1 MNDKTLRITAA
12 AVLCCLIVGGSAG
25 VYAAARANDGGGSSL
40 FSDVEA
46 SPAPVQEAPQQAAED
61 ISANNVYIIAG
72 AGGDTKKV
80 IVTDSIKSRL
90 GAGSGTVYDV
100 DGNKVAGVEDVC
112 ASLPVR
118 LSISYTLNGV
128 SVTPEELTGKS
139 GSVTIRIDYE
149 NTRAEQHSING
160 RQETL
165 YSPYIALTAMALDS
179 DVFSNVSITN
189 GSLVNDGSRTVAAGL
204 AFPGLAESL
213 DIDGDK
219 LDIPG
224 YIEISAYARDFD
236 FGGTFTIVTNEPF
249 REASKKEKDE
259 DILDAD
265 GLSDSMDKL
274 SDAMDKLMDG
284 SGELYDGLR
293 TLLDKSYELVD
304 GINRLADGA
313 YELYSGAA
321 KLDSGAG
328 ELYGGASE
336 LSGGL
341 SRLASNNAE
350 LNGGAKKVFDSLL
363 SAATKQLRAAGIDE
377 IMAPDLTIENYGKV
391 LDSLSGGMSVS
402 RDEIRAQVEAAVR
415 QEVLG
420 KVLEAQGIIDKDI
433 YSALPDDDLRKAAID
448 AAVNAQMQ
456 SEAVQAQIEK
466 ITEKKYQA
474 ASQGAGQIQ
483 ALKAQLDEYNKFYT
497 GLNDYTAGVS
507 EAQAGAAKLAGGAA
521 ELKSGTAQFYS
532 GTAELYSGVKKMQGS
547 APELIDGVQ
556 KLTDGA
562 KELHNGI
569 VKLNDEGIQKIIDA
583 FDGDLS
589 GLSDRLKA
597 LRDMADSE
605 LTLGGLKEQLRFIY
619 KSEGCGA
626 D

>member
-25 VYAAARANDGGGSSL
+25 VYAAARANDGGSSL

-128 SVTPEELTGKS
+128 SVTPEELTDKS

-204 AFPGLAESL
+204 TFPGLAESL

-224 YIEISAYARDFD
+224 YMEISANVKKFDFD
-236 FGGTFTIVTNEPF
+236 GTYTIVTNEPF

-377 IMAPDLTIENYGKV
+377 SMAPDLTIENYGKV
-391 LDSLSGGMSVS
+391 LDSLAGGMSVS

-433 YSALPDDDLRKAAID
+433 YSALPDDDPRKAAID
-448 AAVNAQMQ
+448 AAVDAQMQ

-466 ITEKKYQA
+466 ITEEKYQA

-521 ELKSGTAQFYS
+521 ELKSGTAQLYS
-532 GTAELYSGVKKMQGS
+532 GTAELYSGVKKMQDS
-547 APELIDGVQ
+547 TPELIDGVRR
-556 KLTDGA
+556 LTDGS
-562 KELHNGI
+562 KELRDGI
-569 VKLNDEGIQKIIDA
+569 VKLNDEGIQKLIDA

-605 LTLGGLKEQLRFIY
+605 LTLGGLKEQPRFIY
-619 KSEGCGA
+619 KSAGCGA

>member
-112 ASLPVR
+112 ASLPVS

-149 NTRAEQHSING
+149 NTRTEQHSIDG
-160 RQETL
+160 REETL
-165 YSPYIALTAMALDS
+165 YSPYLALTAIVLDGG
-179 DVFSNVSITN
+179 VFSNVSITN
-189 GSLVNDGSRTVAAGL
+189 GRLISDGSRTVAAGL

-265 GLSDSMDKL
+265 ELSDSMDEL

-284 SGELYDGLR
+284 SD
-293 TLLDKSYELVD
+293 
-304 GINRLADGA
+304 
-313 YELYSGAA
+313 
-321 KLDSGAG
+321 
-328 ELYGGASE
+328 
-336 LSGGL
+336 
-341 SRLASNNAE
+341 
-350 LNGGAKKVFDSLL
+350 
-363 SAATKQLRAAGIDE
+363 RA
-377 IMAPDLTIENYGKV
+377 L
-391 LDSLSGGMSVS
+391 
-402 RDEIRAQVEAAVR
+402 
-415 QEVLG
+415 
-420 KVLEAQGIIDKDI
+420 
-433 YSALPDDDLRKAAID
+433 
-448 AAVNAQMQ
+448 
-456 SEAVQAQIEK
+456 
-466 ITEKKYQA
+466 
-474 ASQGAGQIQ
+474 
-483 ALKAQLDEYNKFYT
+483 
-497 GLNDYTAGVS
+497 
-507 EAQAGAAKLAGGAA
+507 
-521 ELKSGTAQFYS
+521 
-532 GTAELYSGVKKMQGS
+532 
-547 APELIDGVQ
+547 
-556 KLTDGA
+556 
-562 KELHNGI
+562 
-569 VKLNDEGIQKIIDA
+569 
-583 FDGDLS
+583 
-589 GLSDRLKA
+589 
-597 LRDMADSE
+597 
-605 LTLGGLKEQLRFIY
+605 
-619 KSEGCGA
+619 
-626 D
+626 

>member
-90 GAGSGTVYDV
+90 GAGDGTAYDV
-100 DGNKVAGVEDVC
+100 DGSELTGVEDAC
-112 ASLPVR
+112 ASLPVK
-118 LSISYTLNGV
+118 LNISYTLNGV
-128 SVTPEELTGKS
+128 SVTPEELDGKS
-139 GSVTIRIDYE
+139 GSLTIRIDYE
-149 NTRAEQHSING
+149 NTRAEQHIIDG
-160 RQETL
+160 REETL
-165 YSPYIALTAMALDS
+165 YSPYLALTAIVLDGS
-179 DVFSNVSITN
+179 IFSNVSITN
-189 GSLVNDGSRTVAAGL
+189 GRLISDGSRTVAAGL
-204 AFPGLAESL
+204 TFPGLAESL
-213 DIDGDK
+213 NIDNDK

-224 YIEISAYARDFD
+224 YMEISANVKKFDFD
-236 FGGTFTIVTNEPF
+236 GTYTIVTNEPF

-265 GLSDSMDKL
+265 ELSDSMDEL

-284 SGELYDGLR
+284 SDELYDGLR

-377 IMAPDLTIENYGKV
+377 SMAPDLTIENYGKV
-391 LDSLSGGMSVS
+391 LDSLAGGMSVS
-402 RDEIRAQVEAAVR
+402 RDEIQVQVEAAVR

-420 KVLEAQGIIDKDI
+420 KVLEAQGIDKDT
-433 YSALPDDDLRKAAID
+433 YSALPDDDPRKAAID
-448 AAVNAQMQ
+448 AAVDAQMQ

-466 ITEKKYQA
+466 ITEEKYKA

-521 ELKSGTAQFYS
+521 ELKSGTAQLYS
-532 GTAELYSGVKKMQGS
+532 GTKKMQDS
-547 APELIDGVQ
+547 TPELIDGVQ

-605 LTLGGLKEQLRFIY
+605 LTLGGLKEQPRFIY

>member
-25 VYAAARANDGGGSSL
+25 VYAAARANDGGSSL

-100 DGNKVAGVEDVC
+100 DGNEVAGVEDVC

-236 FGGTFTIVTNEPF
+236 FGGTFTIVTNELF

-321 KLDSGAG
+321 KLDSGA
-328 ELYGGASE
+328 SE

-377 IMAPDLTIENYGKV
+377 SMAPDLTIENYGKV

-402 RDEIRAQVEAAVR
+402 KDEIQKQVEAAVR
-415 QEVLG
+415 EQVLAG
-420 KVLEAQGIIDKDI
+420 ALAKFNLTLED
-433 YSALPDDDLRKAAID
+433 YPALPDEQRAAID
-448 AAVNAQMQ
+448 AAVEEQMQ
-456 SEAVQAQIEK
+456 SPEVQAQIEK
-466 ITEKKYQA
+466 ITEEKYQA
-474 ASQGAGQIQ
+474 ASQGEGQIQ

-521 ELKSGTAQFYS
+521 ELKSGTAQLYS

-589 GLSDRLKA
+589 GLSERLKA
-597 LRDMADSE
+597 LRAMADTE
-605 LTLGGLKEQLRFIY
+605 LTFSGLKEQPRFIY

>member
-1 MNDKTLRITAA
+1 MKSKTLRIITAA
-12 AVLCCLIVGGSAG
+12 LLCCLLVYGSVG
-25 VYAAARANDGGGSSL
+25 VYAAAKANDRERSL

-46 SPAPVQEAPQQAAED
+46 SPAPAQQAPKKAAAD
-61 ISANNVYIIAG
+61 DVDADNVYVIAEADG
-72 AGGDTKKV
+72 EMKKV
-80 IVTDSIKSRL
+80 IVTDGIKSRL
-90 GAGSGTVYDV
+90 TAGDGTVYDV
-100 DGNKVAGVEDVC
+100 DGNELTGVEDVC
-112 ASLPVR
+112 ASLPVK
-118 LSISYTLNGV
+118 LNISYTLNGV
-128 SVTPEELTGKS
+128 SVTPEELDGKS

-149 NTRAEQHSING
+149 NTRLEQRSING
-160 RQETL
+160 STETL
-165 YSPYIALTAMALDS
+165 YSPYLALTAMVLDGS
-179 DVFSNVSITN
+179 IFSNVSITN
-189 GSLVNDGSRTVAAGL
+189 GRLISDGSRTVAAGL
-204 AFPGLAESL
+204 TFPGLAESL
-213 DIDGDK
+213 NIDNDK

-224 YIEISAYARDFD
+224 YMEISANVKKFDFD
-236 FGGTFTIVTNEPF
+236 GTYTIVTNEPF

-265 GLSDSMDKL
+265 ELSDSMDEL

-284 SGELYDGLR
+284 SDELYDGLR

-350 LNGGAKKVFDSLL
+350 LNGGAKKVFDTLL

-377 IMAPDLTIENYGKV
+377 NEAPDLTIENYGKV

-402 RDEIRAQVEAAVR
+402 KDEIQKKVEAAVR
-415 QEVLG
+415 EQVLG
-420 KVLEAQGIIDKDI
+420 KVLEDQGIDKDI
-433 YSALPDDDLRKAAID
+433 YSALPDDDPRKAAID

-456 SEAVQAQIEK
+456 SEAVQTQIEK
-466 ITEKKYQA
+466 ITEEKYQA

-483 ALKAQLDEYNKFYT
+483 ALKAQLDEYNRFYT
-497 GLNDYTAGVS
+497 GLNDYTASVS

-521 ELKSGTAQFYS
+521 ELKSGTAQLYS

-556 KLTDGA
+556 KLTDGS
-562 KELHNGI
+562 KELRDGI
-569 VKLNDEGIQKIIDA
+569 VKLNDEGIQKLIDA

-605 LTLGGLKEQLRFIY
+605 LTLGGLKEQPRFIY
-619 KSEGCGA
+619 KSAGCGA

>member
-25 VYAAARANDGGGSSL
+25 VYAAARANDGGDRSL

-90 GAGSGTVYDV
+90 GAGSSTVYDV

-112 ASLPVR
+112 ASLPVS

-265 GLSDSMDKL
+265 ELSDSMDKL

-377 IMAPDLTIENYGKV
+377 SMAPDLTIENYGNV

-415 QEVLG
+415 QQVLAG
-420 KVLEAQGIIDKDI
+420 VLAEFNLTLED
-433 YSALPDDDLRKAAID
+433 YSALPDDDPGKAAID
-448 AAVNAQMQ
+448 AAVDVQMQ

-466 ITEKKYQA
+466 ITEEKYQA

-521 ELKSGTAQFYS
+521 ELKSGTAQLYS

-562 KELHNGI
+562 KELRDGI
-569 VKLNDEGIQKIIDA
+569 VKLNDEGIQKLIDA
-583 FDGDLS
+583 FGGDLS

-605 LTLGGLKEQLRFIY
+605 LTLGGLKEQPRFIY
-619 KSEGCGA
+619 KSAGCGA

>member
-25 VYAAARANDGGGSSL
+25 VYAAARANDGGDSSL

-80 IVTDSIKSRL
+80 IVTDSIKSRF

-204 AFPGLAESL
+204 TFPGLAGSL
-213 DIDGDK
+213 NIDNDK

-224 YIEISAYARDFD
+224 YMEISANVKKFDFD
-236 FGGTFTIVTNEPF
+236 GTYTIVTNEPF

-265 GLSDSMDKL
+265 ELSDSMDKL

-363 SAATKQLRAAGIDE
+363 STATEQLRAAGIDE
-377 IMAPDLTIENYGKV
+377 SMAPDLTIENYGKV
-391 LDSLSGGMSVS
+391 LASLSGGMSVS
-402 RDEIRAQVEAAVR
+402 KDEIQKQVEAAVR
-415 QEVLG
+415 EQVLAG
-420 KVLEAQGIIDKDI
+420 VLAKFNLTLED
-433 YSALPDDDLRKAAID
+433 YPALPDEQRAAID
-448 AAVNAQMQ
+448 AAAEEQMP
-456 SEAVQAQIEK
+456 SPEVQAQIEK
-466 ITEKKYQA
+466 ITEEKYQA

-521 ELKSGTAQFYS
+521 KLKSGTAQLYS

-605 LTLGGLKEQLRFIY
+605 LTLGGLKEQPRFIY
-619 KSEGCGA
+619 KSAGCGA

>member
-1 MNDKTLRITAA
+1 MKSKTLRIITAA
-12 AVLCCLIVGGSAG
+12 LLCCLLVYGSAG
-25 VYAAARANDGGGSSL
+25 VYAAAKANDREKSL

-46 SPAPVQEAPQQAAED
+46 SPAPAQQAPKKVAAD
-61 ISANNVYIIAG
+61 DVDADNVYVIAG
-72 AGGDTKKV
+72 ADGKMKKV
-80 IVTDSIKSRL
+80 IVTDGIKSRL

-100 DGNKVAGVEDVC
+100 DGSELTGVEDVC
-112 ASLPVR
+112 ASLPVK
-118 LSISYTLNGV
+118 LNISYTLNGV
-128 SVTPEELTGKS
+128 SVTPKELDGKS

-149 NTRAEQHSING
+149 NTRLEQRSING
-160 RQETL
+160 STETL
-165 YSPYIALTAMALDS
+165 YSPYLALTAMVLDGS
-179 DVFSNVSITN
+179 IFSNVSITN
-189 GSLVNDGSRTVAAGL
+189 GRLISDGSRTVAAGL
-204 AFPGLAESL
+204 TFPGLAESL
-213 DIDGDK
+213 NIDNDK

-224 YIEISAYARDFD
+224 YMEISANVKKFDFD
-236 FGGTFTIVTNEPF
+236 GTYTIVTNEPF

-265 GLSDSMDKL
+265 ELSDSMDEL

-284 SGELYDGLR
+284 SDELYDGLR

-341 SRLASNNAE
+341 SRLASNNAD
-350 LNGGAKKVFDSLL
+350 LNGGAKKVFDTLL

-377 IMAPDLTIENYGKV
+377 NEAPDLTIENYGKV

-415 QEVLG
+415 KQ
-420 KVLEAQGIIDKDI
+420 VLETVLEKQGIDKDT
-433 YSALPDDDLRKAAID
+433 YSALPDEQKAAID
-448 AAVNAQMQ
+448 AAVEEQMQ
-456 SEAVQAQIEK
+456 SHDVQAQIEK
-466 ITEKKYQA
+466 ITEEKYQA

-483 ALKAQLDEYNKFYT
+483 ALKAQLDEYNRFYT

-507 EAQAGAAKLAGGAA
+507 EAQSGAAKLVNGAA
-521 ELKSGTAQFYS
+521 ELKSGTAQLYS

-589 GLSDRLKA
+589 GLSERLKA
-597 LRDMADSE
+597 LRDMADTE
-605 LTLGGLKEQLRFIY
+605 LMFSGLKEQPRFIY

>member
-1 MNDKTLRITAA
+1 MNYKTLRITAA

-112 ASLPVR
+112 ASLPVS
-118 LSISYTLNGV
+118 LSINYTLNGV

-213 DIDGDK
+213 NIDNDK

-224 YIEISAYARDFD
+224 YMEISANVKKFDFD
-236 FGGTFTIVTNEPF
+236 GTYTIVTNEPF

-265 GLSDSMDKL
+265 ELSDSMDEL

-284 SGELYDGLR
+284 SDELYDGLR

-321 KLDSGAG
+321 KLESGAG

-363 SAATKQLRAAGIDE
+363 STATEQLRAAGIDE
-377 IMAPDLTIENYGKV
+377 SMAPDLTIENYGKV
-391 LDSLSGGMSVS
+391 LASLSGGMSVS
-402 RDEIRAQVEAAVR
+402 KDEIQ
-415 QEVLG
+415 
-420 KVLEAQGIIDKDI
+420 
-433 YSALPDDDLRKAAID
+433 
-448 AAVNAQMQ
+448 
-456 SEAVQAQIEK
+456 
-466 ITEKKYQA
+466 
-474 ASQGAGQIQ
+474 
-483 ALKAQLDEYNKFYT
+483 
-497 GLNDYTAGVS
+497 
-507 EAQAGAAKLAGGAA
+507 
-521 ELKSGTAQFYS
+521 
-532 GTAELYSGVKKMQGS
+532 
-547 APELIDGVQ
+547 
-556 KLTDGA
+556 
-562 KELHNGI
+562 
-569 VKLNDEGIQKIIDA
+569 
-583 FDGDLS
+583 
-589 GLSDRLKA
+589 
-597 LRDMADSE
+597 
-605 LTLGGLKEQLRFIY
+605 
-619 KSEGCGA
+619 
-626 D
+626 

>member
-72 AGGDTKKV
+72 ADGKMKKV
-80 IVTDSIKSRL
+80 IVTDGIKSRL

-377 IMAPDLTIENYGKV
+377 SMAPDLTIENYGKV
-391 LDSLSGGMSVS
+391 LDSLAGGMSVS

-420 KVLEAQGIIDKDI
+420 KVLEAQGIDKDT
-433 YSALPDDDLRKAAID
+433 YSALPDDDPRKAAID
-448 AAVNAQMQ
+448 AAVDAQMQ

-466 ITEKKYQA
+466 ITEEKYKA

-521 ELKSGTAQFYS
+521 ELKSGTA
-532 GTAELYSGVKKMQGS
+532 ELYSGVKKMQDS
-547 APELIDGVQ
+547 TPELIDGVRR
-556 KLTDGA
+556 LTDGS
-562 KELHNGI
+562 KELRDGI
-569 VKLNDEGIQKIIDA
+569 VKLNDEGIQKLIDA

-605 LTLGGLKEQLRFIY
+605 LTLGGLKEQPRFIY
-619 KSEGCGA
+619 KSAGCGA

>member
-25 VYAAARANDGGGSSL
+25 VYAAARANDGGDRSL

-128 SVTPEELTGKS
+128 SVTPEELDGKS

-204 AFPGLAESL
+204 AFPGMAESL

-350 LNGGAKKVFDSLL
+350 LNGGAKKVFDTLL

-377 IMAPDLTIENYGKV
+377 SMAPDLTIENYGKV

-402 RDEIRAQVEAAVR
+402 RNEIRAQVEAAVR
-415 QEVLG
+415 EQVLAG
-420 KVLEAQGIIDKDI
+420 VLAKFNLTLEA
-433 YSALPDDDLRKAAID
+433 YSALPDDDPGKATID
-448 AAVNAQMQ
+448 AAVNAQMK

-466 ITEKKYQA
+466 ITEEKYQA

-497 GLNDYTAGVS
+497 GLNDYTAGVT

-521 ELKSGTAQFYS
+521 ELKSGTAQLYS

-569 VKLNDEGIQKIIDA
+569 VKLNDEGIQKIDA

-589 GLSDRLKA
+589 GLSERLKA
-597 LRDMADSE
+597 LRDMADTE
-605 LTLGGLKEQLRFIY
+605 LTFSGLKEQPRFIY
-619 KSEGCGA
+619 KSAGCGA

>member
-377 IMAPDLTIENYGKV
+377 SMAPDLTIENYGKV
-391 LDSLSGGMSVS
+391 LDSLAGGMSVS

-433 YSALPDDDLRKAAID
+433 YSALPDDDPRKAAID

-466 ITEKKYQA
+466 ITEEKYQA

-521 ELKSGTAQFYS
+521 ELKSGTAQLYS
-532 GTAELYSGVKKMQGS
+532 GTAELYSGVKKMQDS
-547 APELIDGVQ
+547 TPELIDGVRR
-556 KLTDGA
+556 LTDGS
-562 KELHNGI
+562 KELRDGI
-569 VKLNDEGIQKIIDA
+569 VKLNDEGIQKLIDA

-605 LTLGGLKEQLRFIY
+605 LTLGGLKEQPRFIY
-619 KSEGCGA
+619 KSAGCGA

>member
-25 VYAAARANDGGGSSL
+25 VYAAARANDGGDRSL

-72 AGGDTKKV
+72 AGGDIKKV

-304 GINRLADGA
+304 GINRLAGGA

-321 KLDSGAG
+321 KLNSGAG

-363 SAATKQLRAAGIDE
+363 SAATEQLRAAGIDE
-377 IMAPDLTIENYGKV
+377 SMATDLTIENYGKV
-391 LDSLSGGMSVS
+391 LDSLAGGMSVS
-402 RDEIRAQVEAAVR
+402 RDEIQVQVEAAVR

-420 KVLEAQGIIDKDI
+420 KVLEAQGIDKDT
-433 YSALPDDDLRKAAID
+433 YSALPDDDPRKAAID

-466 ITEKKYQA
+466 ITEEKYQA

-521 ELKSGTAQFYS
+521 ELKSGTAQLYS
-532 GTAELYSGVKKMQGS
+532 GTAELYSGVKKMQDS
-547 APELIDGVQ
+547 TPELIDGVRR
-556 KLTDGA
+556 LTDGS
-562 KELHNGI
+562 KELRDGI
-569 VKLNDEGIQKIIDA
+569 VKLNNEGIQKLINA

-589 GLSDRLKA
+589 GLSDRFKA

-605 LTLGGLKEQLRFIY
+605 LTLGGLKEQPRFIY
-619 KSEGCGA
+619 KSAGCGA

>member
-1 MNDKTLRITAA
+1 MNYKTLRITAA

-112 ASLPVR
+112 ASLPVS
-118 LSISYTLNGV
+118 LSINYTLNGV

-189 GSLVNDGSRTVAAGL
+189 GSLVNDVSRTVAAGL

-213 DIDGDK
+213 NIDNDK

-224 YIEISAYARDFD
+224 YMEISANVKKFDFD
-236 FGGTFTIVTNEPF
+236 GTYTIVTNEPF

-265 GLSDSMDKL
+265 ELSDSMDEL

-284 SGELYDGLR
+284 SDELYDGLR

-363 SAATKQLRAAGIDE
+363 STATEQLRAAGIDE
-377 IMAPDLTIENYGKV
+377 SMAPDLTIENYGKV
-391 LDSLSGGMSVS
+391 LASLSGGMSVS
-402 RDEIRAQVEAAVR
+402 KDEIQKQVEAAVR
-415 QEVLG
+415 EQVLAG
-420 KVLEAQGIIDKDI
+420 VLAKFNLTLED
-433 YSALPDDDLRKAAID
+433 YPALPDEQRAAID
-448 AAVNAQMQ
+448 AAVEEQMQ
-456 SEAVQAQIEK
+456 SPEVQAQIEK
-466 ITEKKYQA
+466 ITEEKYQA

-521 ELKSGTAQFYS
+521 ELKSGTAQLYS
-532 GTAELYSGVKKMQGS
+532 GTAELYSGVKKMQDS
-547 APELIDGVQ
+547 TPELIDGVRR
-556 KLTDGA
+556 LTDGS
-562 KELHNGI
+562 KELRDGI
-569 VKLNDEGIQKIIDA
+569 VKLNDEGIQKLIDA

-605 LTLGGLKEQLRFIY
+605 LTLGGLKEQPRFIY
-619 KSEGCGA
+619 KSAGCGA

>member
-1 MNDKTLRITAA
+1 MNYKTLWITAA

-112 ASLPVR
+112 ASLPVS
-118 LSISYTLNGV
+118 LSINYTLNGV

-189 GSLVNDGSRTVAAGL
+189 GSHVNDGSRTVAAGL

-213 DIDGDK
+213 NIDNDK

-224 YIEISAYARDFD
+224 YMEISANVKKFDFD
-236 FGGTFTIVTNEPF
+236 GTYTIVTNEPF

-265 GLSDSMDKL
+265 ELSDSMDEL

-284 SGELYDGLR
+284 SDELYDGLR

-363 SAATKQLRAAGIDE
+363 STATEQLRAAGIDE
-377 IMAPDLTIENYGKV
+377 SMAPDLTIENYGKV
-391 LDSLSGGMSVS
+391 LASLSGGMSVS
-402 RDEIRAQVEAAVR
+402 KDEIQKQVEAAVR
-415 QEVLG
+415 EQVLAG
-420 KVLEAQGIIDKDI
+420 VLAKFNLTLED
-433 YSALPDDDLRKAAID
+433 YPALPDEQRAAID
-448 AAVNAQMQ
+448 AAVEEQMQ
-456 SEAVQAQIEK
+456 SPEVQAQIEK
-466 ITEKKYQA
+466 ITEEKYQA

-521 ELKSGTAQFYS
+521 ELKSGTAQLYS
-532 GTAELYSGVKKMQGS
+532 GTAELYSGVKKMQDS
-547 APELIDGVQ
+547 TPELIDGVRR
-556 KLTDGA
+556 LTDGS
-562 KELHNGI
+562 KELRDGI
-569 VKLNDEGIQKIIDA
+569 VKLNDEGIQKLIDA

-605 LTLGGLKEQLRFIY
+605 LTLGGLKEQPRFIY
-619 KSEGCGA
+619 KSAGCGA

>member
-1 MNDKTLRITAA
+1 MKSKTLRIITAA
-12 AVLCCLIVGGSAG
+12 LLCCLLVYGSAG
-25 VYAAARANDGGGSSL
+25 VYAAAKANDREKSL

-46 SPAPVQEAPQQAAED
+46 SPAPAQQAPKKAAAD
-61 ISANNVYIIAG
+61 DVDADNVYVIAG
-72 AGGDTKKV
+72 ADGKMKKV
-80 IVTDSIKSRL
+80 IVTDGIKSRL

-100 DGNKVAGVEDVC
+100 DGSELTGVEDVC
-112 ASLPVR
+112 ASLPVK
-118 LSISYTLNGV
+118 LNISYTLNGV
-128 SVTPEELTGKS
+128 SVTPEELDGKS
-139 GSVTIRIDYE
+139 GNVTIRIDYE
-149 NTRAEQHSING
+149 NTRAEQHIIDG
-160 RQETL
+160 REETL
-165 YSPYIALTAMALDS
+165 YSPYLALTAMVLDGS
-179 DVFSNVSITN
+179 IFSNVSITN
-189 GSLVNDGSRTVAAGL
+189 GRLISDGSRTVAAGL
-204 AFPGLAESL
+204 TFPGLAESL
-213 DIDGDK
+213 DIDGGK

-224 YIEISAYARDFD
+224 YIEVSANVKKFDFD
-236 FGGTFTIVTNEPF
+236 GTYTIVTNEPF

-265 GLSDSMDKL
+265 ELSDSMDEL

-284 SGELYDGLR
+284 SDELYDGLR
-293 TLLDKSYELVD
+293 TLLDKSYDLVD

-350 LNGGAKKVFDSLL
+350 LNGGAKKVFDTLL

-377 IMAPDLTIENYGKV
+377 NMAPDLTIENYGKV
-391 LDSLSGGMSVS
+391 LDSLAGGMSVS
-402 RDEIRAQVEAAVR
+402 KDEIQKQVEAAVR
-415 QEVLG
+415 EQVLAG
-420 KVLEAQGIIDKDI
+420 VLAKFNLTLED
-433 YSALPDDDLRKAAID
+433 YPALPDEQRAAID
-448 AAVNAQMQ
+448 AAVEEQMQ
-456 SEAVQAQIEK
+456 SPEVQAQIEK
-466 ITEKKYQA
+466 ITEEKYQA

-483 ALKAQLDEYNKFYT
+483 ALKAQLDEYNRFYT

-521 ELKSGTAQFYS
+521 ELKSGTAQLYS

-589 GLSDRLKA
+589 GLSERLKA
-597 LRDMADSE
+597 LRAMADTE
-605 LTLGGLKEQLRFIY
+605 LMFSGLKEQPRFIY

>member
-1 MNDKTLRITAA
+1 MNDKTLRITA

-25 VYAAARANDGGGSSL
+25 VYAAARANDGGSSL

-139 GSVTIRIDYE
+139 GSVNIRIDYE
-149 NTRAEQHSING
+149 NTRAEQHIIDG
-160 RQETL
+160 REETL
-165 YSPYIALTAMALDS
+165 YSPYLALTAMVLDGS
-179 DVFSNVSITN
+179 VFSNVSITN
-189 GSLVNDGSRTVAAGL
+189 GRLISDGSRTVAAGL
-204 AFPGLAESL
+204 TFPGLAESL
-213 DIDGDK
+213 NIDNDK
-219 LDIPG
+219 LDIPD
-224 YIEISAYARDFD
+224 YMEISANVKKFDFD
-236 FGGTFTIVTNEPF
+236 GTYTIVTNEPF
-249 REASKKEKDE
+249 REASKKEKNE

-265 GLSDSMDKL
+265 ELSDSMDEL

-284 SGELYDGLR
+284 SDELYDGLR

-350 LNGGAKKVFDSLL
+350 LNGGAKKVFDTLL

-377 IMAPDLTIENYGKV
+377 SMAPDLTIENYGKV

-402 RDEIRAQVEAAVR
+402 EDEIRAQVEAAVR
-415 QEVLG
+415 QEVLAG
-420 KVLEAQGIIDKDI
+420 VLAKFNLTLED
-433 YSALPDDDLRKAAID
+433 YPALPDEQRAAID
-448 AAVNAQMQ
+448 AAVEEQMQ
-456 SEAVQAQIEK
+456 SPEVQAQIEK
-466 ITEKKYQA
+466 ITEEKYQA

-521 ELKSGTAQFYS
+521 ELKSGTAQLYS
-532 GTAELYSGVKKMQGS
+532 GTAELYSGVKKMQDS
-547 APELIDGVQ
+547 TPELIDGVRR
-556 KLTDGA
+556 LTDGS
-562 KELHNGI
+562 KELRDGI
-569 VKLNDEGIQKIIDA
+569 VKLNDEGIQKLIDA

-605 LTLGGLKEQLRFIY
+605 LTLGGLKEQPRFIY
-619 KSEGCGA
+619 KSAGCGA

>member
-112 ASLPVR
+112 ASLPVS

-149 NTRAEQHSING
+149 NTRAEQHIIDG
-160 RQETL
+160 REETL
-165 YSPYIALTAMALDS
+165 YSPYLALTAMVLDGS
-179 DVFSNVSITN
+179 IFSNVSITN
-189 GSLVNDGSRTVAAGL
+189 GRLISDGSRTVAAGL
-204 AFPGLAESL
+204 TFPGLAESL
-213 DIDGDK
+213 DIDGGK

-224 YIEISAYARDFD
+224 YIEVSANVKKFDFD
-236 FGGTFTIVTNEPF
+236 GTYTIVTNEPF

-265 GLSDSMDKL
+265 ELSDSMDEL

-284 SGELYDGLR
+284 SDELYDGLR
-293 TLLDKSYELVD
+293 TLLDKSYDLVD

-350 LNGGAKKVFDSLL
+350 LNGGAKKVFDTLL

-377 IMAPDLTIENYGKV
+377 NMAPDLTIENYGKV
-391 LDSLSGGMSVS
+391 LDSLAGGMSVS
-402 RDEIRAQVEAAVR
+402 KDEIQKQVEAAVR
-415 QEVLG
+415 EQVLAG
-420 KVLEAQGIIDKDI
+420 VLAKFNLTLED
-433 YSALPDDDLRKAAID
+433 YPALPDEQRAAID
-448 AAVNAQMQ
+448 AAVEEQMQ
-456 SEAVQAQIEK
+456 SPEVQAQIEK
-466 ITEKKYQA
+466 ITEEKYQA

-483 ALKAQLDEYNKFYT
+483 ALKAQLDEYNRFYT

-521 ELKSGTAQFYS
+521 ELKSGTAQLYS

-589 GLSDRLKA
+589 GLSERLKA
-597 LRDMADSE
+597 LRAMADTE
-605 LTLGGLKEQLRFIY
+605 LMFSGLKEQPRFIY

>member
-1 MNDKTLRITAA
+1 MKSKTLRIITAA
-12 AVLCCLIVGGSAG
+12 LLCCLLVYGSAG
-25 VYAAARANDGGGSSL
+25 VYAAAKANDREKSL

-46 SPAPVQEAPQQAAED
+46 SPAPAQQAPKKAAAD
-61 ISANNVYIIAG
+61 DVDADNVYVIAG
-72 AGGDTKKV
+72 ADGKMKKV
-80 IVTDSIKSRL
+80 IVTDGIKNRL
-90 GAGSGTVYDV
+90 GTGSGTIYDV
-100 DGNKVAGVEDVC
+100 DGSELTGVEDVC
-112 ASLPVR
+112 ASLPVK
-118 LSISYTLNGV
+118 LNISYTLNGV
-128 SVTPEELTGKS
+128 SVTPEELDGKS
-139 GSVTIRIDYE
+139 GNVTIRIDYE
-149 NTRAEQHSING
+149 NTRAEQHIIDG
-160 RQETL
+160 REETL
-165 YSPYIALTAMALDS
+165 YSPYLALTAMVLDGS
-179 DVFSNVSITN
+179 IFSNVSITN
-189 GSLVNDGSRTVAAGL
+189 GRLISDGSRTVAAGL
-204 AFPGLAESL
+204 TFPGLAESL
-213 DIDGDK
+213 NIDNGK

-224 YIEISAYARDFD
+224 YIEVSANVKKFDFD
-236 FGGTFTIVTNEPF
+236 GTYTIVTNEPF

-265 GLSDSMDKL
+265 ELSDSMDEL

-284 SGELYDGLR
+284 SDELYDGLR

-328 ELYGGASE
+328 ELYGRASE

-350 LNGGAKKVFDSLL
+350 LNGGAKKVFDTLL
-363 SAATKQLRAAGIDE
+363 STATEQLRVAGIDE
-377 IMAPDLTIENYGKV
+377 SMAPDLTIENYGKV

-415 QEVLG
+415 EQVLE
-420 KVLEAQGIIDKDI
+420 KVLKAKDIDKDT
-433 YSALPDDDLRKAAID
+433 YSALPDEQKAAID

-456 SEAVQAQIEK
+456 SEAVQTQIEK
-466 ITEKKYQA
+466 ITEEKYQA

-483 ALKAQLDEYNKFYT
+483 ALKAQLDEYNRFYT

-507 EAQAGAAKLAGGAA
+507 EAQSGAAKLAGGAA
-521 ELKSGTAQFYS
+521 ELKSGTAQLYS

-556 KLTDGA
+556 KLTDGS

-583 FDGDLS
+583 FDGDFS
-589 GLSDRLKA
+589 GLSERLKA
-597 LRDMADSE
+597 LRDMADTE
-605 LTLGGLKEQLRFIY
+605 LMFSGLKEQPRFIY
-619 KSEGCGA
+619 KSAGCGA

>member
-1 MNDKTLRITAA
+1 MKSKTLRIITAA
-12 AVLCCLIVGGSAG
+12 LLCCLLVYGSAG
-25 VYAAARANDGGGSSL
+25 VYAAAKANDREKSL

-46 SPAPVQEAPQQAAED
+46 SPAPAQQAPKKAAAD
-61 ISANNVYIIAG
+61 DVDADNVYVIAG
-72 AGGDTKKV
+72 ADGKMKKV
-80 IVTDSIKSRL
+80 IVTDGIKSRL

-100 DGNKVAGVEDVC
+100 DGSELTGVEDVC
-112 ASLPVR
+112 ASLPVK
-118 LSISYTLNGV
+118 LNISYTLNGV
-128 SVTPEELTGKS
+128 SVTPEELDGKS
-139 GSVTIRIDYE
+139 GNVTIRIDYE
-149 NTRAEQHSING
+149 NTRAEQHIIDG
-160 RQETL
+160 REETL
-165 YSPYIALTAMALDS
+165 YSPYLALTAMVLDGS
-179 DVFSNVSITN
+179 IFSNVSITN
-189 GSLVNDGSRTVAAGL
+189 GRLISDGSRTVAAGL
-204 AFPGLAESL
+204 TFPGLAESL
-213 DIDGDK
+213 DIDGGK

-224 YIEISAYARDFD
+224 YIEVSANVKKFDFD
-236 FGGTFTIVTNEPF
+236 GTYTIVTNEPF

-265 GLSDSMDKL
+265 ELSDSMDEL

-284 SGELYDGLR
+284 SDELYDGLR
-293 TLLDKSYELVD
+293 TLLDKSYDLVD

-350 LNGGAKKVFDSLL
+350 LNGGAKKVFDTLL

-377 IMAPDLTIENYGKV
+377 NMAPDLTIENYGKV

-402 RDEIRAQVEAAVR
+402 EDEIRAQVEAAVR
-415 QEVLG
+415 EQVLE
-420 KVLEAQGIIDKDI
+420 KVLEAKDIDKDT
-433 YSALPDDDLRKAAID
+433 YSALPDEQKAAIN

-456 SEAVQAQIEK
+456 SPEVQAQIEK
-466 ITEKKYQA
+466 TTDEKYQA

-507 EAQAGAAKLAGGAA
+507 EAQSGAAKLVNGAA
-521 ELKSGTAQFYS
+521 ELKSGTAQLYS
-532 GTAELYSGVKKMQGS
+532 GTAELYSGVKKMQDS
-547 APELIDGVQ
+547 TPELIDGVRR
-556 KLTDGA
+556 LTDGS
-562 KELHNGI
+562 KELRDGI
-569 VKLNDEGIQKIIDA
+569 VKLNDEGIQKLIDA

-597 LRDMADSE
+597 LRDMADTE
-605 LTLGGLKEQLRFIY
+605 LMFSGLKEQPRFIY

>member
-25 VYAAARANDGGGSSL
+25 VYAAARANDGGDRSL

-118 LSISYTLNGV
+118 LSISYTLNGI

-204 AFPGLAESL
+204 AFPGLAES
-213 DIDGDK
+213 GDK

-350 LNGGAKKVFDSLL
+350 LNGGAEKVFDSLL

-377 IMAPDLTIENYGKV
+377 SMAPDLTIENYGKV

-420 KVLEAQGIIDKDI
+420 KVLEVQGIIDKDI
-433 YSALPDDDLRKAAID
+433 YSALPDDDPRKAAID
-448 AAVNAQMQ
+448 AAVDAQMQ
-456 SEAVQAQIEK
+456 SEAVQAQIEE
-466 ITEKKYQA
+466 ITEEKYQA

-521 ELKSGTAQFYS
+521 ELKSGTAQLYS
-532 GTAELYSGVKKMQGS
+532 GTAELYSGVKKMQDS
-547 APELIDGVQ
+547 TPELIDGVRR
-556 KLTDGA
+556 LTDGS
-562 KELHNGI
+562 KELRDGI

-589 GLSDRLKA
+589 GLSERLKA

-605 LTLGGLKEQLRFIY
+605 LTLGGLKEQPRFIY
-619 KSEGCGA
+619 KSAGCGA

>member
-350 LNGGAKKVFDSLL
+350 LNGGAEKVFDSLL

-377 IMAPDLTIENYGKV
+377 SMAPDLTIENYGKV
-391 LDSLSGGMSVS
+391 LDSLAGGMSVS

-415 QEVLG
+415 QQVLAG
-420 KVLEAQGIIDKDI
+420 VLAKFNLTLED
-433 YSALPDDDLRKAAID
+433 YSALPDEQKAMID
-448 AAVNAQMQ
+448 AAVDAQMK
-456 SEAVQAQIEK
+456 SEKVQAQIDE
-466 ITEKKYQA
+466 ITKKNIRPHRRVRGRYRRLKPSLTNTTSFIPASTITPPAYPRRKQA
-474 ASQGAGQIQ
+474 PQS
-483 ALKAQLDEYNKFYT
+483 
-497 GLNDYTAGVS
+497 S
-507 EAQAGAAKLAGGAA
+507 QAGRR
-521 ELKSGTAQFYS
+521 S
-532 GTAELYSGVKKMQGS
+532 
-547 APELIDGVQ
+547 
-556 KLTDGA
+556 
-562 KELHNGI
+562 
-569 VKLNDEGIQKIIDA
+569 
-583 FDGDLS
+583 
-589 GLSDRLKA
+589 
-597 LRDMADSE
+597 
-605 LTLGGLKEQLRFIY
+605 
-619 KSEGCGA
+619 
-626 D
+626 

>member
-1 MNDKTLRITAA
+1 MNYKTLRITAA

-219 LDIPG
+219 LDISG

-259 DILDAD
+259 DILDTD
-265 GLSDSMDKL
+265 ELSDSMDKL

-363 SAATKQLRAAGIDE
+363 SAATKQLRDAGIDE
-377 IMAPDLTIENYGKV
+377 SMAPDLTIENYGNV

-415 QEVLG
+415 RQVLAG
-420 KVLEAQGIIDKDI
+420 VLAKFNLTLED
-433 YSALPDDDLRKAAID
+433 YSALPDDDPGKAAID
-448 AAVNAQMQ
+448 AAVDAQMQ
-456 SEAVQAQIEK
+456 SKAVQVQIEK
-466 ITEKKYQA
+466 ITEEKYQA

-483 ALKAQLDEYNKFYT
+483 AFKAQLDEYNKFYT

-521 ELKSGTAQFYS
+521 ELKSGTAQLYS
-532 GTAELYSGVKKMQGS
+532 GTAELYSGVKKMQDS
-547 APELIDGVQ
+547 TPELIDGVRR
-556 KLTDGA
+556 LTDGS
-562 KELHNGI
+562 KELRDGI
-569 VKLNDEGIQKIIDA
+569 VKLNDEGIQKLIDA

-605 LTLGGLKEQLRFIY
+605 LTLGGLKEQPRFIY
-619 KSEGCGA
+619 KSAGCGA

>member
-25 VYAAARANDGGGSSL
+25 VYAAARANDGGSSL

-80 IVTDSIKSRL
+80 IITDSIKSRL

-100 DGNKVAGVEDVC
+100 DGNEVAGVEDVC

-219 LDIPG
+219 LDISG

-259 DILDAD
+259 DILDTD
-265 GLSDSMDKL
+265 ELSDSMDKL

-363 SAATKQLRAAGIDE
+363 SAATKQLRDAGIDE
-377 IMAPDLTIENYGKV
+377 SMAPDLTIENYGNV

-415 QEVLG
+415 RQVLAG
-420 KVLEAQGIIDKDI
+420 VLAKFNLTLED
-433 YSALPDDDLRKAAID
+433 YSALPDDDPGKAAID
-448 AAVNAQMQ
+448 AAVDAQM
-456 SEAVQAQIEK
+456 
-466 ITEKKYQA
+466 
-474 ASQGAGQIQ
+474 
-483 ALKAQLDEYNKFYT
+483 
-497 GLNDYTAGVS
+497 
-507 EAQAGAAKLAGGAA
+507 
-521 ELKSGTAQFYS
+521 
-532 GTAELYSGVKKMQGS
+532 
-547 APELIDGVQ
+547 
-556 KLTDGA
+556 
-562 KELHNGI
+562 
-569 VKLNDEGIQKIIDA
+569 
-583 FDGDLS
+583 
-589 GLSDRLKA
+589 
-597 LRDMADSE
+597 
-605 LTLGGLKEQLRFIY
+605 
-619 KSEGCGA
+619 
-626 D
+626 

>member
-90 GAGSGTVYDV
+90 GAGDGTAYDV
-100 DGNKVAGVEDVC
+100 DGSELTGVEDAC
-112 ASLPVR
+112 ASLPVK
-118 LSISYTLNGV
+118 LNISYTLNGV
-128 SVTPEELTGKS
+128 SVTPEELDGKS
-139 GSVTIRIDYE
+139 GSLTIRIDYE
-149 NTRAEQHSING
+149 NTRAEQHIIDG
-160 RQETL
+160 REETL
-165 YSPYIALTAMALDS
+165 YSPYLALTAIVLDGS
-179 DVFSNVSITN
+179 IFSNVSITN
-189 GSLVNDGSRTVAAGL
+189 GRLISDGSRTVAAGL
-204 AFPGLAESL
+204 TFPGLAESL
-213 DIDGDK
+213 NIDNDK

-224 YIEISAYARDFD
+224 YMEISANVKKFDFD
-236 FGGTFTIVTNEPF
+236 GTYTIVTNEPF

-265 GLSDSMDKL
+265 ELSDSMDEL

-284 SGELYDGLR
+284 SDELYDGLR

-363 SAATKQLRAAGIDE
+363 SAATEQLRAAGIDE
-377 IMAPDLTIENYGKV
+377 SKAPDLTIENYGKV
-391 LDSLSGGMSVS
+391 LASLSGGMSVS
-402 RDEIRAQVEAAVR
+402 KDEIQKQVEAAVR
-415 QEVLG
+415 EQVLAG
-420 KVLEAQGIIDKDI
+420 VLAKFNLTLED
-433 YSALPDDDLRKAAID
+433 YPALPDEQRVAID
-448 AAVNAQMQ
+448 AAVEEQMQ
-456 SEAVQAQIEK
+456 SPEVQAQIEK
-466 ITEKKYQA
+466 ITEEKYQA

-521 ELKSGTAQFYS
+521 ELKSGTAQLYS

-547 APELIDGVQ
+547 APELIDGVRR
-556 KLTDGA
+556 LTDGS
-562 KELHNGI
+562 KELRDGI
-569 VKLNDEGIQKIIDA
+569 VKLNDEGIQKLIDA

-605 LTLGGLKEQLRFIY
+605 LTLGGLKEQPRFIY
-619 KSEGCGA
+619 KSAGCGA

>member
-25 VYAAARANDGGGSSL
+25 VYAAARANDGGGSL

-165 YSPYIALTAMALDS
+165 YYPYIALTAMALDS

-265 GLSDSMDKL
+265 ELSDSMDKL

-377 IMAPDLTIENYGKV
+377 SMAPDLTIENYGKV
-391 LDSLSGGMSVS
+391 LDSLAGGMSVS
-402 RDEIRAQVEAAVR
+402 RDEIQVQVEAAVR

-420 KVLEAQGIIDKDI
+420 KVLEAQGIDKDT
-433 YSALPDDDLRKAAID
+433 YSALPDDDPRKAAID

-466 ITEKKYQA
+466 ITEEKYQA

-521 ELKSGTAQFYS
+521 ELKSGTAQLYS
-532 GTAELYSGVKKMQGS
+532 GTAELYSGVKKMQDS
-547 APELIDGVQ
+547 TPELIDGVRR
-556 KLTDGA
+556 LTDGS
-562 KELHNGI
+562 KELRDGI
-569 VKLNDEGIQKIIDA
+569 VKLNDEGIQKLIDA

-605 LTLGGLKEQLRFIY
+605 LTLGGLKEQPRFIY
-619 KSEGCGA
+619 KSAGCGT

>member
-1 MNDKTLRITAA
+1 MNYKTLRITAA

-112 ASLPVR
+112 ASLPVS
-118 LSISYTLNGV
+118 LSINYTLNGV

-213 DIDGDK
+213 NIDNDK

-224 YIEISAYARDFD
+224 YMEISANVKKFDFD
-236 FGGTFTIVTNEPF
+236 GTYTIVTNEPF

-265 GLSDSMDKL
+265 ELSDSMDEL

-284 SGELYDGLR
+284 SDELYDGLR

-363 SAATKQLRAAGIDE
+363 STATEQLRAAGIDE
-377 IMAPDLTIENYGKV
+377 SMAPDLTIENYGKV
-391 LDSLSGGMSVS
+391 LASLSGGMSVS
-402 RDEIRAQVEAAVR
+402 RDEIQVQVEAAVR

-420 KVLEAQGIIDKDI
+420 KVLEAQGIDKDT
-433 YSALPDDDLRKAAID
+433 YSALPDDDPRKAAID
-448 AAVNAQMQ
+448 AAVDAQMQ

-466 ITEKKYQA
+466 ITEEKYKA

-521 ELKSGTAQFYS
+521 ELKSGTAQLYS
-532 GTAELYSGVKKMQGS
+532 GTAELYSGVKKMQDS
-547 APELIDGVQ
+547 TPELIDGVQ

-605 LTLGGLKEQLRFIY
+605 LTLGGLKEQPRFIY

>member
-25 VYAAARANDGGGSSL
+25 VYAAARANDGGDSSL

-80 IVTDSIKSRL
+80 IVTDSIKSRF

-363 SAATKQLRAAGIDE
+363 SAATEQLRAAGIDE
-377 IMAPDLTIENYGKV
+377 SMAPDLTIENYGKV
-391 LDSLSGGMSVS
+391 LDSLAGGMSVS

-415 QEVLG
+415 QQVLAG
-420 KVLEAQGIIDKDI
+420 VLAKFNLTLED
-433 YSALPDDDLRKAAID
+433 YSALPDEQKARID
-448 AAVNAQMQ
+448 AAVDEQMQ
-456 SEAVQAQIEK
+456 SEAVQAQIEE
-466 ITEKKYQA
+466 ITEEKYQA

-521 ELKSGTAQFYS
+521 ELKSGTAQLYS
-532 GTAELYSGVKKMQGS
+532 GTAELYSGVKKMQDS
-547 APELIDGVQ
+547 TPELIDGVRR
-556 KLTDGA
+556 LTDGS
-562 KELHNGI
+562 KELRDGI
-569 VKLNDEGIQKIIDA
+569 VKLNDEGIQKLIDA

-605 LTLGGLKEQLRFIY
+605 LTLGGLKEQPRFIY
-619 KSEGCGA
+619 KSAGCGA

>member
-1 MNDKTLRITAA
+1 MKSKTLRIITAA
-12 AVLCCLIVGGSAG
+12 LLCCLLAYGSAG
-25 VYAAARANDGGGSSL
+25 VYAAAKANDREKSL

-46 SPAPVQEAPQQAAED
+46 SPAPAQQAPKKAAAD
-61 ISANNVYIIAG
+61 DVDADNVYVIAG
-72 AGGDTKKV
+72 ASGDTKKV
-80 IVTDSIKSRL
+80 IVTDSIKNRL
-90 GAGSGTVYDV
+90 GTGSGTVYDV
-100 DGNKVAGVEDVC
+100 DGSELTGVEDVC
-112 ASLPVR
+112 ASLPVK
-118 LSISYTLNGV
+118 LNISYTLNGV
-128 SVTPEELTGKS
+128 SVTPEELDGKS

-149 NTRAEQHSING
+149 NTRAEQHIIDG
-160 RQETL
+160 REETL
-165 YSPYIALTAMALDS
+165 YSPYLALTAIVLDGS
-179 DVFSNVSITN
+179 IFSNVSITN
-189 GSLVNDGSRTVAAGL
+189 GRLISDGSRTVAAGL
-204 AFPGLAESL
+204 TFPGLAESL
-213 DIDGDK
+213 NIDNDK

-224 YIEISAYARDFD
+224 YMEISANVKKFDFD
-236 FGGTFTIVTNEPF
+236 GTYTIVTNEPF

-377 IMAPDLTIENYGKV
+377 SMAPDLTIENYGKV
-391 LDSLSGGMSVS
+391 LDSLAGGMSVS

-415 QEVLG
+415 EQVLG
-420 KVLEAQGIIDKDI
+420 KVLEAQGIDKDI
-433 YSALPDDDLRKAAID
+433 YSALPDDDPRKAAID
-448 AAVNAQMQ
+448 AEVNAQVQ

-466 ITEKKYQA
+466 ITEEKYQA

-483 ALKAQLDEYNKFYT
+483 ALKAQLDEYNRFYT

-521 ELKSGTAQFYS
+521 ELKSGTAQLYS

-589 GLSDRLKA
+589 GLSERLKA
-597 LRDMADSE
+597 LRDMADTE
-605 LTLGGLKEQLRFIY
+605 LTFSGLKEQPRFIY

>member
-25 VYAAARANDGGGSSL
+25 VYAAARANDGGDRSL

-304 GINRLADGA
+304 GINRLEDGA

-350 LNGGAKKVFDSLL
+350 LNGGAEKVFDSLL
-363 SAATKQLRAAGIDE
+363 SAATEQLRAAGIDE
-377 IMAPDLTIENYGKV
+377 SMAPDLTIENYGNV
-391 LDSLSGGMSVS
+391 LDSLAGGMSVS

-415 QEVLG
+415 QQVLG
-420 KVLEAQGIIDKDI
+420 NVLEAQGIDKDT
-433 YSALPDDDLRKAAID
+433 YSALPDDDPRKAAID
-448 AAVNAQMQ
+448 AAVDAQMQ

-466 ITEKKYQA
+466 ITEEKYKA

-521 ELKSGTAQFYS
+521 ELKSGTAQLYS
-532 GTAELYSGVKKMQGS
+532 GTAELYSGVKKMQDS
-547 APELIDGVQ
+547 TPELIDGVRR
-556 KLTDGA
+556 LTDGS
-562 KELHNGI
+562 KELRDGI
-569 VKLNDEGIQKIIDA
+569 VKLNDEGIQKLIDA

-597 LRDMADSE
+597 LRDMADSK
-605 LTLGGLKEQLRFIY
+605 LTLGGLKEQPRFIY
-619 KSEGCGA
+619 KSAGCGT

>member
-90 GAGSGTVYDV
+90 GAGDGTAYDV
-100 DGNKVAGVEDVC
+100 DGSELTGVEDAC
-112 ASLPVR
+112 ASLPVK
-118 LSISYTLNGV
+118 LNISYTLNGV
-128 SVTPEELTGKS
+128 SVTPEELDGKS
-139 GSVTIRIDYE
+139 GSLTIRIDYE
-149 NTRAEQHSING
+149 NTRAEQHIIDG
-160 RQETL
+160 REETL
-165 YSPYIALTAMALDS
+165 YSPYLALTAIVLDGS
-179 DVFSNVSITN
+179 IFSNVSITN
-189 GSLVNDGSRTVAAGL
+189 GRLISDGSRTVAAGL
-204 AFPGLAESL
+204 TFPGLAESL
-213 DIDGDK
+213 NIDNDK

-224 YIEISAYARDFD
+224 YMEISANVKKFDFD
-236 FGGTFTIVTNEPF
+236 GTYTIVTNEPF

-265 GLSDSMDKL
+265 ELSDSMDEL

-284 SGELYDGLR
+284 SDELYDGLR

-363 SAATKQLRAAGIDE
+363 STATEQLRAAGIDE
-377 IMAPDLTIENYGKV
+377 SMAPDLTIENYGKV
-391 LDSLSGGMSVS
+391 LASLSGGMSVS
-402 RDEIRAQVEAAVR
+402 KDEIQKQVEAAVR
-415 QEVLG
+415 EQVLAG
-420 KVLEAQGIIDKDI
+420 VLAKFNLTLED
-433 YSALPDDDLRKAAID
+433 YPALPDEQRAAID
-448 AAVNAQMQ
+448 AAVEEQMQ
-456 SEAVQAQIEK
+456 SPEVQAQIEK
-466 ITEKKYQA
+466 ITEEKYQA

-521 ELKSGTAQFYS
+521 ELKSGTAQLYS
-532 GTAELYSGVKKMQGS
+532 GTAELYSGVKKMQDS
-547 APELIDGVQ
+547 TPELIDGVRR
-556 KLTDGA
+556 LTDGS
-562 KELHNGI
+562 KELRDGI
-569 VKLNDEGIQKIIDA
+569 VKLNDEGIQKLIDA

-605 LTLGGLKEQLRFIY
+605 LTLGGLKEQPRFIY
-619 KSEGCGA
+619 KSAGCGA

>member
-1 MNDKTLRITAA
+1 MSDKTLRITAA

-25 VYAAARANDGGGSSL
+25 VYAAARANDGGGRSL
-40 FSDVEA
+40 FSDIEA

-100 DGNKVAGVEDVC
+100 DGNKGAGVEDVC

-377 IMAPDLTIENYGKV
+377 SMAPDLTIENYGKV

-402 RDEIRAQVEAAVR
+402 RDEIQVQVEAAVR

-420 KVLEAQGIIDKDI
+420 KVLEAQGIDKDT
-433 YSALPDDDLRKAAID
+433 YSALPDDDPRKAAID
-448 AAVNAQMQ
+448 AAVDAQMK
-456 SEAVQAQIEK
+456 SEKVRAQIEK
-466 ITEKKYQA
+466 ITEEKYQA

-521 ELKSGTAQFYS
+521 ELKSGTAQLYS
-532 GTAELYSGVKKMQGS
+532 GTAELYSGVKKMQDS
-547 APELIDGVQ
+547 TPELIDGVQ

-605 LTLGGLKEQLRFIY
+605 LTLGGLKEQPRFIY

>member
-1 MNDKTLRITAA
+1 MNYKTLRITAA

-112 ASLPVR
+112 ASLPVS
-118 LSISYTLNGV
+118 LSINYTLNGV

-213 DIDGDK
+213 NIDNDK

-224 YIEISAYARDFD
+224 YMEISANVKKFDFD
-236 FGGTFTIVTNEPF
+236 GTYTIVTNEPF

-265 GLSDSMDKL
+265 ELSDSMDEL

-284 SGELYDGLR
+284 SDELYDGLR

-328 ELYGGASE
+328 ELYGGV
-336 LSGGL
+336 

-363 SAATKQLRAAGIDE
+363 STATEQLRAAGIDE
-377 IMAPDLTIENYGKV
+377 SMAPDLTIENYGKV
-391 LDSLSGGMSVS
+391 LASLSGGMSVS
-402 RDEIRAQVEAAVR
+402 KDEIQKQVEAAVR
-415 QEVLG
+415 EQVLAG
-420 KVLEAQGIIDKDI
+420 VLAKFNLTLED
-433 YSALPDDDLRKAAID
+433 YPALPDEQRAAID
-448 AAVNAQMQ
+448 AAVEEQMQ
-456 SEAVQAQIEK
+456 SPEVQAQIEK
-466 ITEKKYQA
+466 ITEEKYQA

-521 ELKSGTAQFYS
+521 ELKSGTAQLYS
-532 GTAELYSGVKKMQGS
+532 GTAELYSGVKKMQDS
-547 APELIDGVQ
+547 TPELIDGVRR
-556 KLTDGA
+556 LTDGS
-562 KELHNGI
+562 KELRDGI
-569 VKLNDEGIQKIIDA
+569 VKLNDEGIQKLIDA

-605 LTLGGLKEQLRFIY
+605 LTLGGLKEQPRFIY
-619 KSEGCGA
+619 KSAGCGA

>member
-1 MNDKTLRITAA
+1 MNYKTLRITAA

-112 ASLPVR
+112 ASLPVS
-118 LSISYTLNGV
+118 LSINYTLNGV

-189 GSLVNDGSRTVAAGL
+189 GSLVNDGSRMVAAGL

-213 DIDGDK
+213 NIDNDK

-224 YIEISAYARDFD
+224 YMEISANVKKFDFD
-236 FGGTFTIVTNEPF
+236 GTYTIVTNEPF

-265 GLSDSMDKL
+265 ELSDSMDEL

-284 SGELYDGLR
+284 SDELYDGLR

-363 SAATKQLRAAGIDE
+363 STATEQLRAAGIDE
-377 IMAPDLTIENYGKV
+377 SMAPDLTIENYGKV
-391 LDSLSGGMSVS
+391 LASLSGGMSVS
-402 RDEIRAQVEAAVR
+402 KDEIQKQVEAAVR
-415 QEVLG
+415 EQVLAG
-420 KVLEAQGIIDKDI
+420 VLAKFNLTLED
-433 YSALPDDDLRKAAID
+433 YPALPDEQRAAID
-448 AAVNAQMQ
+448 AAVEEQMQ
-456 SEAVQAQIEK
+456 SPEVQAQIEK
-466 ITEKKYQA
+466 ITEEKYQA

-521 ELKSGTAQFYS
+521 ELKSGTAQLYS
-532 GTAELYSGVKKMQGS
+532 GTAELYSGVKKMQDS
-547 APELIDGVQ
+547 TPELIDGVRR
-556 KLTDGA
+556 LTDGS
-562 KELHNGI
+562 KELRDGI
-569 VKLNDEGIQKIIDA
+569 VKLNDEGIQKLIDA

-605 LTLGGLKEQLRFIY
+605 LTLGGLKEQPRFIY
-619 KSEGCGA
+619 KSAGCGA

>member
-1 MNDKTLRITAA
+1 MNYKTLRITAA

-112 ASLPVR
+112 ASLPVS
-118 LSISYTLNGV
+118 LSINYTLNGV

-204 AFPGLAESL
+204 AESL
-213 DIDGDK
+213 NIDNDK

-224 YIEISAYARDFD
+224 YMEISANVKKFDFD
-236 FGGTFTIVTNEPF
+236 GTYTIVTNEPF

-265 GLSDSMDKL
+265 ELSDSMDEL

-284 SGELYDGLR
+284 SDELYDGLR

-363 SAATKQLRAAGIDE
+363 STATEQLRAAGIDE
-377 IMAPDLTIENYGKV
+377 SMAPDLTIENYGKV
-391 LDSLSGGMSVS
+391 LASLSGGMSVS
-402 RDEIRAQVEAAVR
+402 KDEIQKQVEAAVR
-415 QEVLG
+415 EQVLAG
-420 KVLEAQGIIDKDI
+420 VLAKFNLTLED
-433 YSALPDDDLRKAAID
+433 YPALPDEQRAAID
-448 AAVNAQMQ
+448 AAVEEQMQ
-456 SEAVQAQIEK
+456 SPEVQAQIEK
-466 ITEKKYQA
+466 ITEEKYQA

-521 ELKSGTAQFYS
+521 ELKSGTAQLYS
-532 GTAELYSGVKKMQGS
+532 GTAELYSGVKKMQDS
-547 APELIDGVQ
+547 TPELIDGVRR
-556 KLTDGA
+556 LTDGS
-562 KELHNGI
+562 KELRDGI
-569 VKLNDEGIQKIIDA
+569 VKLNDEGIQKLIDA

-605 LTLGGLKEQLRFIY
+605 LTLGGLKEQPRFIY
-619 KSEGCGA
+619 KSAGCGA

>member
-25 VYAAARANDGGGSSL
+25 VYAAARANGGGGSSL

-112 ASLPVR
+112 ASLPVS

-149 NTRAEQHSING
+149 NTRVEQHSING

-236 FGGTFTIVTNEPF
+236 FGGTFTIVTNELF

-265 GLSDSMDKL
+265 ELSDSMDEL

-284 SGELYDGLR
+284 SDELYDGLR

-363 SAATKQLRAAGIDE
+363 STATEQLRAAGIDE
-377 IMAPDLTIENYGKV
+377 SMAPDLTIENYGKV
-391 LDSLSGGMSVS
+391 LASLSGGMSVS
-402 RDEIRAQVEAAVR
+402 KDEIQKQVEAAVR
-415 QEVLG
+415 EQVLAG
-420 KVLEAQGIIDKDI
+420 ALAKFNLTLED
-433 YSALPDDDLRKAAID
+433 YPALPDEQRAAID
-448 AAVNAQMQ
+448 AAVEEQMQ
-456 SEAVQAQIEK
+456 SPEVQAQIEK
-466 ITEKKYQA
+466 ITEEKYQA

-521 ELKSGTAQFYS
+521 ELKSGTAQLYS
-532 GTAELYSGVKKMQGS
+532 GTAELYSVVKKMQGS

-589 GLSDRLKA
+589 GLSERLKA
-597 LRDMADSE
+597 LRAMADTE
-605 LTLGGLKEQLRFIY
+605 LTFSGLKEQPRFIY